1 MKKVLFRSAV
11 SGYNRDDVNEF
22 IAETDARHADE
33 AEAAAKRIAELEAE
47 LETNKNI
54 YEMKI
59 SGLNELL
66 EKSSAEAKRAALD
79 SEKKLA
85 DMQAN
90 SAREL
95 AGARNDAASARQHSE
110 ELKKKLADAEARIS
124 RQNDEVKKVREMNGV
139 QKNVGI
145 SDDELADL
153 RRRAAAYDKLM
164 AGAGAVPQSGAAAEA
179 DNVIR
184 SARAEA
190 ASIRR
195 EAMQSNSETLEEARR
210 RLDSELAE
218 IYETIRRTAN
228 EGIEELLACMR
239 AAEENTGKIGEQLRA
254 QSRDAVSRVENMRS
268 ELDASIAKKLESTR
282 PASNADAADDT
293 AKTPAGMSL
302 SAKDEPRP
310 QASTAESRSVRR
322 QGRPA
327 NVNGA
332 KTRRDQHG
340 EGLFRFGRRK

>member
-1 MKKVLFRSAV
+1 
-11 SGYNRDDVNEF
+11 
-22 IAETDARHADE
+22 
-33 AEAAAKRIAELEAE
+33 
-47 LETNKNI
+47 
-54 YEMKI
+54 
-59 SGLNELL
+59 
-66 EKSSAEAKRAALD
+66 
-79 SEKKLA
+79 
-85 DMQAN
+85 
-90 SAREL
+90 
-95 AGARNDAASARQHSE
+95 
-110 ELKKKLADAEARIS
+110 
-124 RQNDEVKKVREMNGV
+124 
-139 QKNVGI
+139 
-145 SDDELADL
+145 
-153 RRRAAAYDKLM
+153 M
-164 AGAGAVPQSGAAAEA
+164 AGAGSVPQSGAAAEA

-218 IYETIRRTAN
+218 IYDTIRRTAN
-228 EGIEELLACMR
+228 EGVEEILACMR

-254 QSRDAVSRVENMRS
+254 QSRDAVARVENMRA

-293 AKTPAGMSL
+293 AKTPTGMSL

>member
-85 DMQAN
+85 DIQAS

-95 AGARNDAASARQHSE
+95 AGARNDAASARQRSE
-110 ELKKKLADAEARIS
+110 ELKKKLSDAEARIS
-124 RQNDEVKKVREMNGV
+124 RQNDEVKKIREMNGV

-145 SDDELADL
+145 SDAELADL

-164 AGAGAVPQSGAAAEA
+164 AGAGSVPQSAAAEA

-218 IYETIRRTAN
+218 IYDTIRRTAN
-228 EGIEELLACMR
+228 EGVEEILACMR

-254 QSRDAVSRVENMRS
+254 QSRDAVARVENMRA

-293 AKTPAGMSL
+293 AKTPTGMSL